1 MAVTYPPAAP
11 SLSGDV
17 ETINRFLGSPTQV
30 SRRLRTLAENRY
42 IADAILTG
50 RFQVSGGSIL
60 YETGE
65 AIFADEAPLAVAP
78 GAEYPLVTVGTG
90 SASLAKVVKW
100 GQDTIVTDESI
111 KRRLMDPVE
120 RAFIKMVNQNVKTI
134 DSAAMSAVA
143 SAVTQSTGA
152 GAAWSTAGT
161 TAAQVLNDV
170 LQAAA
175 NIRALNQGYDP
186 DTVVVNDLDLAS
198 ALAKFV
204 AGGYFARETDSDN
217 PALTGQFPII
227 GGLRW
232 LATPNIVA
240 ADTALVL
247 DSTQLGG
254 MADEDLG
261 GPGYAGRGPTGVEG
275 KAMRDDENDAWR
287 LRVRRVTVP
296 VVLEPAAAWKITG
309 V

>member
-1 MAVTYPPAAP
+1 MAVTYPPAPAT
-11 SLSGDV
+11 LSGDV
-17 ETINRFLGSPTQV
+17 ETINRFLASPTLVQ
-30 SRRLRTLAENRY
+30 RRLRTLAENRY

-50 RFQVSGGSIL
+50 RFQVSGGAIL

-65 AIFADEAPLAVAP
+65 SIFSDEAPLKVAP
-78 GAEYPLVTVGTG
+78 GSEYPLVTTGTG
-90 SASLAKVVKW
+90 SASLASVSKW

-111 KRRLMDPVE
+111 RRRQMDPVE
-120 RAFIKMVNQNVKTI
+120 RAFVKMVNQNVKTI
-134 DSAAMSAVA
+134 DSAALSAIA
-143 SAVTQSTGA
+143 SAVTQSTA
-152 GAAWSTAGT
+152 AAAAWSTAGT

-175 NIRALNQGYDP
+175 NIRALNQGYEP

-198 ALAKFV
+198 ALGKFV
-204 AGGYFARETDSDN
+204 AAGYFARESDSDN
-217 PALTGQFPII
+217 PALTGRFPVIA
-227 GGLRW
+227 GMRW
-232 LATPNIVA
+232 LATPNIIA

-247 DSTQLGG
+247 DSNQLGG

-261 GPGYAGRGPTGVEG
+261 GPGYSGQGPVGVEG
-275 KAMRDDENDAWR
+275 KSIREDREDRWR

-296 VVLEPAAAWKITG
+296 VVVEPAAAWKITG